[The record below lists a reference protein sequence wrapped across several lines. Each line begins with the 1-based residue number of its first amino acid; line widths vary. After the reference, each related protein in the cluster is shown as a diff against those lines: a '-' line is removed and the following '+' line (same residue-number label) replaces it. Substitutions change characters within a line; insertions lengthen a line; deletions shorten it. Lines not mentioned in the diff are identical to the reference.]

1 MTALDQEWEEIRRQR
16 DRQVKLKAQLE
27 RLKAQQVTLNGEVGQ
42 RKQRLK
48 KEEQDVDQLE
58 AFSWL
63 SPPSELRPPAGSRKN
78 WKPGSP
84 GSNRSFIR

>member
-42 RKQRLK
+42 RK
-48 KEEQDVDQLE
+48 
-58 AFSWL
+58 
-63 SPPSELRPPAGSRKN
+63 
-78 WKPGSP
+78 
-84 GSNRSFIR
+84 

>member
-1 MTALDQEWEEIRRQR
+1 MTALDREWEEIRRQR

-48 KEEQDVDQLE
+48 KEELPDAALTVFHATD
-58 AFSWL
+58 
-63 SPPSELRPPAGSRKN
+63 R
-78 WKPGSP
+78 
-84 GSNRSFIR
+84 